1 MSIALFLLD
10 KLVRFQMKRR
20 FQRRPDIMLLRRMM
34 DVMAE
39 RPSRVPARVRVG
51 ESRLGGVR
59 VEELAPDGADATRA
73 FLYVHG
79 GAFVAGSPVT
89 HRGLT
94 WRLADGLGVTVHA
107 VDYRLAPEHP
117 YPAGLEDVVSAYRA
131 LLDGGIDAK
140 RIVVGGDS
148 AGGNLTLALTLAA
161 KQRGLPL
168 PGALVCLSPATDLFE
183 EQESHRSN
191 AKVDAM
197 FDPRLL
203 ADVRKRYCPGA
214 DPSDPLISPLKGDPT
229 GFPPTLVQCSRD
241 EMLRDDGVR
250 MAARLREAGVPVELD
265 VWPDV
270 FHVWQ
275 LSADYLPEGRQAIE
289 RIVAFARARA

>member
-1 MSIALFLLD
+1 MSLALFFLD
-10 KLVRFQMKRR
+10 KVVRFQMKRR
-20 FQRRPDIMLLRRMM
+20 FRQRPDIMRLRRMM
-34 DVMAE
+34 DVMAQ
-39 RPSRVPARVRVG
+39 RPSRVPPHVRVG
-51 ESRLGGVR
+51 ETRLGGVR
-59 VEELAPDGADATRA
+59 VEELAPEGADPTRA
-73 FLYVHG
+73 FLYIHG

-94 WRLADGLGVTVHA
+94 WRLASGLGVTVHA

-117 YPAGLEDVVSAYRA
+117 YPAGLEDVIAAYRA

-148 AGGNLTLALTLAA
+148 AGGNLTFALTLAA
-161 KQRGLPL
+161 RQRGLPL
-168 PGALVCLSPATDLFE
+168 PGALVGLSPATDLFE
-183 EQESHRSN
+183 AQESHRTN
-191 AKVDAM
+191 ADLDAM

-203 ADVRKRYCPGA
+203 ADVRARYCPGG
-214 DPSDPLISPLKGDPT
+214 DSNDPLISPLKGDLK
-229 GFPPTLVQCSRD
+229 GFPPTLIQCSRD
-241 EMLRDDGVR
+241 EMLRDDGTR
-250 MAARLREAGVPVELD
+250 MAARLRDAGVHVELD

-289 RIVAFARARA
+289 RIVAFVRART